1 MTNSGQDIDH
11 AKHLLENGS
20 LVALPTETV
29 YGLAGNAFNI
39 EAITQVFKVKRRPSF
54 DPLIVHT
61 HSLEAAEHLVEAIPE
76 NARILAERFWP
87 GPITLLLKKKN
98 NIADLVTSGMDTVA
112 VRVPNQPLTLEL
124 LAALDFPLVAPSA
137 NPFGYVSPTTAKH
150 VKDQLNGKIAY
161 IMDGGPCQIGIESTI
176 IGFEEEVATVYRLGG
191 CSVEKIESCIGR
203 VQIAAHSTSDPKA
216 PGMLKSHYAP
226 VKPLKLGI
234 IVAELKKRED
244 KQRIGIISFNTFFDD
259 IPADHQLQLA
269 PDGKLET
276 AAKNL
281 FSILRRMDSFD
292 VDIILTESVPDHGL
306 GRAINDRLRRAAAK

>member
-11 AKHLLENGS
+11 AKRLLESGS

-39 EAITQVFKVKRRPSF
+39 EAITQVFKVKQRPSF

-61 HSLEAAEHLVEAIPE
+61 HSLEAAEHLVAAIPE

-98 NIADLVTSGMDTVA
+98 NIADLVTSGMDKVA

-150 VKDQLNGKIAY
+150 VKDQLSGKIAY
-161 IMDGGPCQIGIESTI
+161 ILDGGPCQIGIESTI

-203 VQIAAHSTSDPKA
+203 VQIAAHSTSNPKA

-234 IVAELKKRED
+234 IAAELNKKKD
-244 KQRIGIISFNTFFDD
+244 KQRMGIISFNTFFDD

-281 FSILRRMDSFD
+281 FSTLRRMDAFD
-292 VDIILTESVPDHGL
+292 IDIILTESVPDHGL